1 MIDEVKNSGKAVASL
16 VLGICG
22 WFIPFG
28 GYVLDILAIIFGAQA
43 RSAIKRSNGKL
54 SGEGMAI
61 AGLVLG
67 IVGLGITTLVLM
79 AVLGTLG
86 LSIGFLNFILALIGN
101 LN

>member
-1 MIDEVKNSGKAVASL
+1 MIDEVKTNGKAVASL

-43 RSAIKRSNGKL
+43 WVAIKRSDGKL

-67 IVGLGITTLVLM
+67 IVGLGVTTLVLM
-79 AVLGTLG
+79 AVLSFLG
-86 LSIGFLNFILALIGN
+86 FFMGFLKFILGGISQI
-101 LN
+101 